1 MIYDALVVGA
11 GFGGLISAAKIAR
24 AGRRVLVLEKNPH
37 VGGTSYIFRRGGYYF
52 PMGPLSFSHPERVKS
67 FFGEAGIET
76 ELDFKRNHFHLL
88 TPFLD
93 IIYSRP
99 LEILQA
105 ELRDAFPDEMPGL
118 SRFFADLGG
127 LIRDLEDIDRR
138 HPDFLSRTKPTD
150 EDLPWGGETSG
161 PTERIEK
168 WAALSSAD
176 YLGRLIGDPRLR
188 NFLGSQGTT
197 PPKMSMLNLAF
208 MWRIMA
214 DKGIWFPANGI
225 HGLCRMLAAAVS
237 FFGGEIR
244 ISAAVEEIIVRH
256 GRATGVRTAAGD
268 VFEARRVIS
277 NADYKK
283 TFLEMIDPAQVPPD
297 HLEAVRGVP
306 YSGSEI
312 CVYLGIDPARVDFSR
327 MKAEHLF
334 YRRDERPAAGSS
346 AAAGAAA
353 GTPSFV
359 GGSASAAKAR
369 PLTDDFDNRE
379 IEICRWSDIA
389 GDAVPAGRASLVLRA
404 DFSYA
409 EMAAWRTGEK
419 MRKDGYRESKNE
431 LARKL
436 IRTVEHIL
444 PGLSSS
450 IEVMDVATPLTYR
463 DWGQRTEGSIA
474 GWTWAADP
482 AARLPGTLLVE
493 TPVEN
498 LFMAGIYAAKEL
510 FLGGIPTALY
520 TGSRA
525 ADLVLDTSN

>member
-1 MIYDALVVGA
+1 MTYDALVVGA

-76 ELDFKRNHFHLL
+76 ELDFKRNHFQLL

-93 IIYSRP
+93 VIYSRP
-99 LEILQA
+99 LEILRA
-105 ELRDAFPDEMPGL
+105 DLRNAFPDEGPGL
-118 SRFFADLGG
+118 NRFFADLGG
-127 LIRDLEDIDRR
+127 VIRNLEDIDRR
-138 HPDFLSRTKPTD
+138 PPDFLLRAKPAS
-150 EDLPWGGETSG
+150 EDLSRDGRTSG
-161 PTERIEK
+161 LAEQIEK
-168 WAALSSAD
+168 WAALPSAD

-197 PPKMSMLNLAF
+197 PPGMSMLNLAF
-208 MWRIMA
+208 MWRVMA

-237 FFGGEIR
+237 FAGGEIR
-244 ISAAVEEIIVRH
+244 ISAPVAEIIVRD

-283 TFLEMIDPAQVPPD
+283 TFLEMINPAQVPPG
-297 HLEAVRGVP
+297 HLEAVRAVP

-334 YRRDERPAAGSS
+334 YRRDERPS
-346 AAAGAAA
+346 AE
-353 GTPSFV
+353 
-359 GGSASAAKAR
+359 
-369 PLTDDFDNRE
+369 DFDHRE

-389 GDAVPAGRASLVLRA
+389 ADAVPAGRASIILRTDFPYA
-404 DFSYA
+404 D
-409 EMAAWRTGEK
+409 MAAWRTGEK
-419 MRKDGYRESKNE
+419 TRKDGYRENKSG
-431 LARKL
+431 LARQL

-444 PGLSSS
+444 PGLSSA

-482 AARLPGTLLVE
+482 EARLPGPLLVE

-498 LFMAGIYAAKEL
+498 LFMAGVYAAKEL

-525 ADLVLDTSN
+525 ADLVLETSS

>member
-1 MIYDALVVGA
+1 MIYDALIVGA
-11 GFGGLISAAKIAR
+11 GLGGLFSAAKIAR
-24 AGRRVLVLEKNPH
+24 AGRSVLVLEKNPH

-67 FFGEAGIET
+67 FFGEVGIET
-76 ELDFKRNHFHLL
+76 ELDFKRNHFQLL

-99 LEILQA
+99 LAILQA
-105 ELRDAFPDEMPGL
+105 ELRDAFPDEALGL
-118 SRFFADLGG
+118 SSFLTDLGG
-127 LIRDLEDIDRR
+127 LIRNLEDIDCR
-138 HPDFLSRTKPTD
+138 HPDFLSRTKPAS
-150 EDLPWGGETSG
+150 EDLPWGGKTSDLK
-161 PTERIEK
+161 ERIEK

-208 MWRIMA
+208 MWRVMS

-237 FFGGEIR
+237 FAGGEIR
-244 ISAAVEEIIVRH
+244 ISVPVEEIIVSH
-256 GRATGVRTAAGD
+256 GRATGVRTVAGD

-283 TFLEMIDPAQVPPD
+283 TFLEMIDPAHVPPG

-346 AAAGAAA
+346 
-353 GTPSFV
+353 V
-359 GGSASAAKAR
+359 
-369 PLTDDFDNRE
+369 DDFDNRE

-389 GDAVPAGRASLVLRA
+389 ADAVPAGRASLVLRA
-404 DFSYA
+404 DCPYA

-419 MRKDGYRESKNE
+419 MRKDGYRENKNG

-436 IRTVEHIL
+436 IRTVENIL

-463 DWGQRTEGSIA
+463 DWGQRTEGSLA

-510 FLGGIPTALY
+510 FLGGVPTALY

-525 ADLVLDTSN
+525 ADLILETSN